1 MWPFEVLEGIFEN
14 ILNFG
19 EIKPFEA
26 QAEFKGGS
34 LILSYAS
41 CLPTDT
47 LPLRMLR
54 GAPSEN
60 FLWETAS
67 IWPLRI
73 SISKVPAQDLCNL
86 KAVEL
91 IGKIHKT
98 RSNSQ
103 ALYMQLTGMTD
114 ELASARYA
122 QIYQ

>member
-47 LPLRMLR
+47 P
-54 GAPSEN
+54 GATHE
-60 FLWETAS
+60 F
-67 IWPLRI
+67 I
-73 SISKVPAQDLCNL
+73 C
-86 KAVEL
+86 
-91 IGKIHKT
+91 
-98 RSNSQ
+98 
-103 ALYMQLTGMTD
+103 
-114 ELASARYA
+114 
-122 QIYQ
+122 